1 MEPLN
6 MTTADAVRLIVV
18 SSNLDLVEIL
28 LSKQELLTVFQ
39 RALNTWSD
47 IPPELLE
54 FSDHISE
61 L

>member
-1 MEPLN
+1 
-6 MTTADAVRLIVV
+6 MTTADAVRLMVV

-54 FSDHISE
+54 FSDQLE
-61 L
+61 QL